1 MHAHA
6 DDRGPDQP
14 GYGVPSP
21 ALLARA
27 HQGYGY
33 ARFLNT
39 PGTRPEAVS
48 STLPMPSTHA
58 LLHAPDGLVEG
69 ELPLDRGSHEGLVKA
84 VLGWNSGAG
93 SPASDCE
100 QIAPQLTG
108 AARAVAGDVRRA
120 AALLPVEHPARV
132 LAEYVGEE

>member
-6 DDRGPDQP
+6 DDRGPDQTS
-14 GYGVPSP
+14 YGVPSP

-27 HQGYGY
+27 HQGY

-39 PGTRPEAVS
+39 PGTRPEAAS